1 MNANS
6 LATLVGTSVMPLT
19 NGNMPSYDEAD
30 SGYFGMENIPL
41 TRVGDNSYL
50 PLDIKADF
58 RGAIQPWAQTPYFL
72 HEPDGSVSALRPGY
86 NGEFIRTFYAY
97 SPTGS
102 YDPADFRLTD
112 SEYRPEW
119 LTPDEY
125 VGNILDG
132 NEHGFLIRIR
142 STVDLTE
149 ARWYW
154 VEHNG
159 TLDSRF
165 HKFLDVTNTLLAVT
179 AGATGYINPATVGGG
194 CYIPEINAFV
204 TSSNNNANAFC
215 YFWYTVDRPFQTV
228 RSSTIANTL
237 PVKNVDWQDMSG
249 TVSGV
254 SNQSIVLDASS
265 AQKEAL
271 YFKYIND
278 PLTRIGA
285 NYVHPSAGRRQL
297 NYSYDAGV
305 VRLCSIFFAYIPY
318 AGGANQFG
326 WSSHMDYNVATNTL
340 RYTPVTDDPQ
350 RFQTLPWVISFGP
363 LDESAPPGSGGDLY
377 KANKFP
383 IQKDRNAAFNIGN
396 ALTKLQFVGNKVVT
410 SYCATS
416 GADGF
421 ACWATPLSSYAG
433 ATDAA
438 KKMDALRRPYFMR
451 DVIGYQL
458 FVPYDASILSKALNH
473 VTFVGDNILRG
484 TSNSKLYGQQLT
496 TKPFLAYL
504 PATTTTGTVYST
516 DSGTYKSCMPTPTTV
531 VQAGT
536 NYALSSMVSYID
548 GNGPMIIS
556 RASWSNLDATAAT
569 WLAANIDPLTG
580 VPAITL
586 AADPTTFRS
595 KMDEITAATIAQSTF
610 KPSSAAYST
619 HTLLPIVLID
629 TTAYFL
635 YCMTF
640 GNLEGVKYEYATI
653 ALQYSNGN
661 LIWPATATS
670 AVISRS
676 AGTLLP
682 PANNVSGPQ
691 YLNDWEGMAVY
702 HHTDGNFY
710 LHVNA
715 PTIVSTIG
723 GNFVEQRMF
732 KLNSS
737 MAFTSSTLTA
747 TLASWLGCST
757 GIHPK
762 FGFYYT
768 NIWNDSSAKCMMY
781 YKDLTGTA
789 DQATRLQQS
798 AENWISGGVA
808 TSTAFILSSKSAS
821 GFVLYSSEISV
832 LMNGKIGTIP
842 TQTIQ
847 LVSVTADPANKVF
860 YFYVQWTG
868 TGFILVP
875 SLTTIPESATSTY
888 VGAVTTNATGITGNT
903 LQKVTRLDT
912 YRLYNSAPIIG
923 SAIRAYQQ
931 QPAIQA
937 YVYDTTAEVN
947 TFKSSHV
954 PPSQSAVFNTWD
966 RTTDTTGYFP
976 GGAGATGDAAAW
988 TFATNPDRI
997 VQPLNTGS
1005 WTSFISPLTYDNYEF
1020 ETTLS
1025 STNAD
1030 DDVIGMTAAFARI
1043 NGTTNLQ
1050 LIVARTCGGW
1060 AQQNGTAAAQAHNF
1074 AFNIDGLTLPDED
1087 KSKLQAKLIGSN
1099 RSNAATPAGPGWA
1112 GIFSRIRVVRRGNTI
1127 TAYCSDWSTDRTTVP
1142 LLESSV
1148 ITLDMTTI
1156 PALAPLLSTAKY
1168 GYTTISQAQATYY
1181 DTTFSGGLDTG
1192 RVVDLQTNTVW
1203 KYNFST
1209 SAWAATAITPKDEL
1223 GYVRTVAN
1231 PDTGK
1236 TYFVTQDAVIKQ

>member
-6 LATLVGTSVMPLT
+6 LATLVGTSVVPLT

-72 HEPDGSVSALRPGY
+72 QEADGSVSALRPGY
-86 NGEFIRTFYAY
+86 NGEFTRTFYAY
-97 SPTGS
+97 SHTGS
-102 YDPADFRLTD
+102 FDPSDFRLTD
-112 SEYRPEW
+112 SEYRPDW
-119 LTPDEY
+119 LSADEY
-125 VGNILDG
+125 VSNILDG
-132 NEHGFLIRIR
+132 NEHGLLVRIR
-142 STVDLTE
+142 STSDLAE
-149 ARWYW
+149 QRYYW
-154 VEHNG
+154 IDHNG

-165 HKFLDVTNTLLAVT
+165 HKFLDVSNTMVAVN
-179 AGATGYINPATVGGG
+179 AGPQGFLNPASLGGG
-194 CYIPEINAFV
+194 CYIPEINTFV
-204 TSSNNNANAFC
+204 TSSTNNANAFC
-215 YFWYTVDRPFQTV
+215 YLWYTVDRPFQTV
-228 RSSTIANTL
+228 RSSTIPNTL
-237 PVKNVDWQDMSG
+237 ALKSVNWQDMSG
-249 TVSGV
+249 TLSATD
-254 SNQSIVLDASS
+254 NQSIVMDASS
-265 AQKEAL
+265 AQKEVL
-271 YFKYIND
+271 YFKFIND
-278 PLTRIGA
+278 PLTRLGA

-297 NYSYDAGV
+297 TYTYDSGV
-305 VRLCSIFFAYIPY
+305 VRLFTIFFAYIPY
-318 AGGANQFG
+318 AGGQNQFG
-326 WSSHMDYNVATNTL
+326 WTSHMDYNVAANTL
-340 RYTPVTDDPQ
+340 RYNPVTDDPQ

-383 IQKDRNAAFNIGN
+383 IQKDRNAALNIGN
-396 ALTKLQFVGNKVVT
+396 ALTKTQFIGTKVVT
-410 SYCATS
+410 TYCATS

-421 ACWATPLSSYAG
+421 ATWATPLNAYNG

-438 KKMDALRRPYFMR
+438 KKMDMLRRPFFMR
-451 DVIGYQL
+451 EVIGFQL
-458 FVPYDASILSKALNH
+458 FVPFDASILSKALNH
-473 VTFVGDNILRG
+473 ITFVGDNILRG
-484 TSNSKLYGQQLT
+484 TSNSKLYGQALT

-504 PATTTTGTVYST
+504 PGTTTAGTVYST
-516 DSGTYKSCMPTPTTV
+516 DTNTYKSCLPTPSNV
-531 VQAGT
+531 VQAGQY
-536 NYALSSMVSYID
+536 YALSSTTSYID
-548 GNGPMIIS
+548 ANGPLVTS
-556 RASWSNLDATAAT
+556 RASWSSLDATAST
-569 WLAANIDPLTG
+569 WLAVDINPLTG
-580 VPAITL
+580 IPAITL
-586 AADPTTFRS
+586 AANPSTFRS
-595 KMDEITAATIAQSTF
+595 KMDEVTAATIAQSTF
-610 KPSSAAYST
+610 KPSAAISSA
-619 HTLLPIVLID
+619 HTLLPMVLID

-635 YCMTF
+635 YCVTF
-640 GNLEGVKYEYATI
+640 GNVSEGVKYEYAVI
-653 ALQYSNGN
+653 ALQFGGGN
-661 LIWPATATS
+661 LTWPANALS
-670 AVISRS
+670 AVVSRTS
-676 AGTLLP
+676 GNLLTT
-682 PANNVSGPQ
+682 ANNVLGPQ
-691 YLNDWEGMAVY
+691 YLNDWESLATY

-710 LHVNA
+710 VFVNA
-715 PTIVSTIG
+715 PTIISTVG
-723 GNFVEQRMF
+723 GNFIEQRML

-737 MAFTSSTLTA
+737 MGIVSNTQTTNLS
-747 TLASWLGCST
+747 SWLGCST

-768 NIWNDSSAKCMMY
+768 NIWNDSSAKCAMY

-789 DQATRLQQS
+789 NQATRLQQS

-808 TSTAFILSSKSAS
+808 TSSTFLLSSKSAS

-868 TGFILVP
+868 TGFVLVP

-888 VGAVTTNATGITGNT
+888 VGAVTTSATGITGNT

-966 RTTDTTGYFP
+966 RTSANAYFP
-976 GGAGATGDAAAW
+976 GGAGATEDAAAW
-988 TFATNPDRI
+988 LFATNPDRI
-997 VQPLNTGS
+997 VQPRNTA
-1005 WTSFISPLTYDNYEF
+1005 TVASFISPLSYDNYEF
-1020 ETTLS
+1020 ETTMS
-1025 STNAD
+1025 SSNSD
-1030 DDVIGMTAAFARI
+1030 DDMIGMTAAFARVD
-1043 NGTTNLQ
+1043 NTNMQ
-1050 LIVARTCGGW
+1050 LIVARTAGGIPQ
-1060 AQQNGTAAAQAHNF
+1060 AGGTVTSGGQWNF
-1074 AFNIDGLTLPDED
+1074 GFYVDGIAIPVADQ
-1087 KSKLQAKLIGSN
+1087 SKVPAKLVGAN
-1099 RSNAATPAGPGWA
+1099 RANAQTPAGPGWSDV
-1112 GIFSRIRVVRRGNTI
+1112 FSRIRVVRRGNVI
-1127 TAYCSDWSTDRTTVP
+1127 TAYASDWSSSRTNVP

-1148 ITLDMTTI
+1148 ITIDISTI
-1156 PALAPLLSTAKY
+1156 PALAPLMNSAKY
-1168 GYTTISQAQATYY
+1168 GYTTYSQSQATFY
-1181 DTTFSGGLDTG
+1181 DTVFSGGLDSG